1 MDEDK
6 PEDVILLDDDESYQQ
21 DKFYIWGNIPLA
33 NDTMNSNSNEIQT
46 NDLLE
51 EDNESAQFEL
61 QASQS
66 QDTLLYQCSVC
77 KKAYKSKYYVKYHE
91 KKAHG
96 DIIMDDSTTSIS
108 NSLGVGGNPVESLQL
123 EENNL
128 SNTVTN
134 PEDPQNSAVINQ
146 DVVLISDSDSDED
159 KKMNEEYGTLTLQ
172 ANDTDFQQHLPPNFI
187 IIMNGDQLGE
197 FSENG
202 FLQVPEEA
210 DAENFI
216 LPDNGPLNIA
226 SVKLNSNIF
235 ICDEGD
241 CKMPFP
247 HEKLL
252 RNHKLMVHKR
262 RSFTKCKF
270 CKEGFLTKRDMK
282 IHLEQ
287 THENGNNKY
296 RICGVCQEKFD
307 DSTEF
312 YQHFFTHPNANICYI
327 CGVHFD
333 YNTSLLLHQKTH
345 RTHEKPRAQ
354 IICQICGMSYFLES
368 SYQKH
373 YDICCKILEE
383 KKRHE

>member
-1 MDEDK
+1 MDEEDK
-6 PEDVILLDDDESYQQ
+6 AEDVILLDDDESYQP

-46 NDLLE
+46 NDLLLEE
-51 EDNESAQFEL
+51 EDNESAQFEIEL
-61 QASQS
+61 PASQS

-96 DIIMDDSTTSIS
+96 DIIMEDSSTS
-108 NSLGVGGNPVESLQL
+108 NLGMGNENLQL
-123 EENNL
+123 EHDL
-128 SNTVTN
+128 SDTVTN
-134 PEDPQNSAVINQ
+134 PEDPQNSTVVNQ
-146 DVVLISDSDSDED
+146 DVVLISDSDSEED
-159 KKMNEEYGTLTLQ
+159 KKMNEEYGTFTLQ
-172 ANDTDFQQHLPPNFI
+172 TNDTDFQQPNFI

-202 FLQVPEEA
+202 FLQVPEEV

-235 ICDEGD
+235 ICDETD

-247 HEKLL
+247 HEKIL

-270 CKEGFLTKRDMK
+270 CKEGECAKVFSQL
-282 IHLEQ
+282 
-287 THENGNNKY
+287 N
-296 RICGVCQEKFD
+296 
-307 DSTEF
+307 
-312 YQHFFTHPNANICYI
+312 
-327 CGVHFD
+327 
-333 YNTSLLLHQKTH
+333 
-345 RTHEKPRAQ
+345 
-354 IICQICGMSYFLES
+354 
-368 SYQKH
+368 
-373 YDICCKILEE
+373 
-383 KKRHE
+383 